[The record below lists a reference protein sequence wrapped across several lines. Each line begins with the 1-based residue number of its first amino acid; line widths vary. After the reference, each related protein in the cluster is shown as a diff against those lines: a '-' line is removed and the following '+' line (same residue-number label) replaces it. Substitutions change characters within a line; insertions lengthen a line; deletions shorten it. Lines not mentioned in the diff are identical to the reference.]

1 MQAEHAL
8 LTIVQPLLSIAGTR
22 ATLHLLSTCAVFNAA
37 RLSVLHQSTFDV
49 PSGIQWKHA
58 ARSLSRVRQ
67 HVYHLS
73 LYCESEIESESEGEE
88 DDRDGTTTTTTDSND
103 LTWIGQFESL
113 YSLNLRGF
121 SPSDFSLSD
130 VTALSAMQ
138 QLTVLRIDR
147 ATIPTLSPL
156 ASLVSLRVIHLR
168 DCQVSDLEIALPR
181 FPQLTDLLLSGLDAH
196 NDLQMLAQMKHL
208 RRLHLGNLLV
218 GDWRVLFGLTQLT
231 YLNLTQSSITD
242 ICDIAS
248 LSSLTE
254 LNISATNVHEIT
266 PLASLP
272 HLRTLSLA
280 LLDIHDIA
288 AISRLT
294 MLETLDLSGSELL
307 DLSMLRNLTNL
318 RKLDLSNMPVSNLSP
333 LSGLSNLRHLYL
345 YNTHATDL
353 EALIPLSKLCSVGLS
368 GTPVSNVTPL
378 HRLPRLRD
386 VGLLGTRVSLES
398 VVELV
403 KMRGETLRSL
413 FYWDTTGNRLKEIIA
428 RLGGSSRVQVFKGGR
443 TAIPMHVTDDD
454 DMRLL
459 EMSFRLNVM

>member
-1 MQAEHAL
+1 MQTEHAL

-37 RLSVLHQSTFDV
+37 RLSVLRQSTFDV

-58 ARSLSRVRQ
+58 AWSLRRVRQ

-73 LYCESEIESESEGEE
+73 LYCESEIESESDGEGETQR
-88 DDRDGTTTTTTDSND
+88 DDRDRTTTDCND
-103 LTWIGQFESL
+103 LTSIERFESL

-121 SPSDFSLSD
+121 SRSDFRLSD
-130 VTALSAMQ
+130 IAVLSALQ

-147 ATIPTLSPL
+147 ATIPRLSPL
-156 ASLVSLRVIHLR
+156 ASLASLRVMHLR
-168 DCQVSDLEIALPR
+168 DCHVSDLEVALPR
-181 FPQLTDLLLSGLDAH
+181 FPQLTDLLLSGLATH
-196 NDLQMLAQMKHL
+196 NDDLHMLAGMKDL
-208 RRLHLGNLLV
+208 RRLHLGSLLV

-231 YLNLTQSSITD
+231 YLNLTQSNITD

-288 AISRLT
+288 SISQLT

-307 DLSMLRNLTNL
+307 DLSTLRNLTNL
-318 RKLDLSNMPVSNLSP
+318 RKLHLSNMPVSNLSP

-345 YNTHATDL
+345 YNTQATDL
-353 EALIPLSKLCSVGLS
+353 EALIPLLKLCSVGLS

-386 VGLLGTRVSLES
+386 VGLLGTRVSFES

-403 KMRGETLRSL
+403 RMRGETLRSL
-413 FYWDTTGNRLKEIIA
+413 FYWDTGDRLKEIIA
-428 RLGGSSRVQVFKGGR
+428 SCRSRVQVFKGGR

-459 EMSFRLNVM
+459 EMSYRLNVM